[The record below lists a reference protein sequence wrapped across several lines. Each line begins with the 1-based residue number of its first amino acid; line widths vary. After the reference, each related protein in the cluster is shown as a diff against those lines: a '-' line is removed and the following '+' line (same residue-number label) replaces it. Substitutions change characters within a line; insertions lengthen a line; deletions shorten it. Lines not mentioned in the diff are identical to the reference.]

1 MAIEDCVLKIL
12 GTKNANAAKLLAENG
27 GVLVNKVNS
36 FWKSDISVSGDVYEN
51 EKVYNPSL
59 TISNDEIASFSCTC
73 GDFLLHHKC
82 CIHAGALAY
91 AYDNRGELNDSLVY
105 TSTKTRKTVNAY
117 LNRSIEKYTENAV
130 YEANLYYEAKKVKN
144 ILELSFYIGK
154 DDKKYKLRNLFEFFN
169 LYEERGY
176 FEYGRRFGIYHSEDS
191 FTQSSRPLLEF
202 VINNIRTEKMIC
214 TINGLSESMI
224 KDKSRLILVGENL
237 DRFMDIIVDNG
248 ASLICD
254 RKEYK
259 LEYKNPPINFTL
271 KELGNSGYRMDCENI
286 YDYLDGNEDMYLFS
300 NKTLSRLDK
309 EMSRQLKVFFYNFF
323 EDEGHFLTINQ
334 KDMPSFCNAVIPPLL
349 EYASITMPDNLL
361 EKYKPWELK
370 CDFLLRGGNEE
381 IYLKIKA
388 TYNDEFFDLYK
399 GVCKNR
405 NVCRDYNLEYSI
417 KNALSRFDFEMTL
430 NGELKTVGYKNI
442 FELLSTG
449 IKELANYGT
458 VYVADDLKKLKLV
471 DSMKIGARVVVN
483 EHWLNL
489 KIDAGDYKRS
499 ELEMLINS
507 YREKKKYVKLND
519 KTIVKLDDNG
529 LELLAGMAYDL
540 DFTAD
545 ELIND
550 KIFIPKYRALYI
562 DSRLSGNVSEYRKD
576 DEFKSLVR
584 TIKQVEDSEIP
595 VPTQFLE
602 VLRDYQKLGF
612 RWLKTMDMCGFGG
625 ILADDMGL
633 GKTIQILA
641 LLTNEYIENAGTKK
655 SVVIAPTSLIYNWE
669 NEIIGFVP
677 KLKVAAVVG
686 AKSERVNILKNSDA
700 DVFIT
705 SYELLKRDIP
715 EYQEID
721 FRYEILDEAQNIKNF
736 STISAKAVKKL
747 KAETRFA
754 LTGTPIEN
762 RLSELWSIFDFV
774 MPGFLYTNKKF
785 REKFEVPIVKL
796 NQVEALRGIQR
807 MIAPFIL
814 RRDKKQVLKE
824 LPDKLEYNLFAKME
838 GEQHKL
844 YTANAVKLKEE
855 IASKEDTDFASN
867 RIKFLAQFTKLRQI
881 CCDPSLCYDNYEDE
895 SSKLELCVD
904 LVKNSI
910 EGGHKILLFSQFTS
924 MLDIISKRFTKEG
937 ISFYLMTG
945 ATNKE
950 DRMSLVNKFN
960 KDKTDVFLIS
970 LKAGGTG
977 LNLTGADIVIH
988 YDPWWNV
995 AVENQATDRAH
1006 RIGQEKVVS
1015 VFKLIA
1021 KNSVEEN
1028 IVTLQRSKQ
1037 KLSSDIITGENISIS
1052 NLSKDELLSILNG
1065 WFLDKTNSYI
1075 LKCEKDKQW
1084 KNLKDSKDMQSLL
1097 LLQFV

>member
-1 MAIEDCVLKIL
+1 MAIEESVIKLL
-12 GTKNANAAKLLAENG
+12 GNKNADTASALAKNG
-27 GVLVNKVNS
+27 KALVNKVYS

-51 EKVYNPSL
+51 DRLYTCGL
-59 TISNDEIASFSCTC
+59 TISNDDIASFSCTC
-73 GDFLLHHKC
+73 DEFLNRHRFC
-82 CIHAGALAY
+82 VHAGALAY
-91 AYDNRGELNDSLVY
+91 AYQKRGETSEQVIY
-105 TSTKTRKTVNAY
+105 TSTQTRKTVNAY
-117 LNRSIEKYTENAV
+117 LNRSIEKYTENAIYDV
-130 YEANLYYEAKKVKN
+130 ELFYEAKKVKN
-144 ILELSFYIGK
+144 ILEVSFFIGK
-154 DDKKYKLRNLFEFFN
+154 DDKRFKLKNLFEFFK
-169 LYEERGY
+169 LFEEKGY
-176 FEYGRRFGIYHSEDS
+176 FEYGRKFGVYHSKDAFHPNS
-191 FTQSSRPLLEF
+191 YSLLDF
-202 VINNIRTEKMIC
+202 LINNIRMEKMIC
-214 TINGLSESMI
+214 TVNGMNESMI
-224 KDKSRLILVGENL
+224 RDKSRLILVGENL
-237 DRFMDIIVDNG
+237 DKFIDILIDKSG
-248 ASLICD
+248 SIICD
-254 RKEYK
+254 KKEYK
-259 LEYKNPPINFTL
+259 LEYSNPL
-271 KELGNSGYRMDCENI
+271 VELSMKEVGNSGYRLECNNI
-286 YDYLDGNEDMYLFS
+286 IDFIDGNEALYLFT
-300 NKTLSRLDK
+300 NKKLHRLDID
-309 EMSRQLKVFFYNFF
+309 MSKKLSVFFYNIL
-323 EDEGHFLTINQ
+323 EENTRNLSINQ

-349 EYASITMPDNLL
+349 EYSSIDMPDNLL

-370 CDFLLRGGNEE
+370 CDFYLREANDD

-399 GVCKNR
+399 GVCR
-405 NVCRDYNLEYSI
+405 NHDVCRDYNLEYSI
-417 KNALSRFDFEMTL
+417 KNALSRFNFETII
-430 NGELKTVGYKNI
+430 NGELKTGGYKNI
-442 FELLSTG
+442 YELLSVG
-449 IKELANYGT
+449 IKELSNYGNI
-458 VYVADDLKKLKLV
+458 YVSDELKTLKLV

-483 EHWLNL
+483 DHWLNL

-499 ELEMLINS
+499 ELELLISS

-540 DFTAD
+540 DFTAE

-576 DEFKSLVR
+576 DEFKTLVR

-595 VPTQFLE
+595 VPDLFTD
-602 VLRDYQKLGF
+602 VLRDYQKLGY
-612 RWLKTMDMCGFGG
+612 RWLKTLDMCGFGG

-641 LLTNEYIENAGTKK
+641 LLTDEYLIKNTKKK

-669 NEIIGFVP
+669 NEIIRFVP
-677 KLKVAAVVG
+677 NLKAVAVVG
-686 AKSERVNILKNSDA
+686 AKSERINILKNSDA

-721 FRYEILDEAQNIKNF
+721 FRFEILDEAQNIKNF

-762 RLSELWSIFDFV
+762 RLSELWSIFDYV
-774 MPGFLYTNKKF
+774 MPGFLYTNRKF

-796 NQVEALRGIQR
+796 NQVEALKGIQR

-824 LPDKLEYNLFAKME
+824 LPDKLEYNLFAKMD

-844 YTANAVKLKEE
+844 YTANVVKLREE
-855 IASKEDTDFASN
+855 IAAKTENDFASN
-867 RIKFLAQFTKLRQI
+867 KIRFLAQLTKLRQI

-924 MLDIISKRFTKEG
+924 MLDIISKRLTSEG
-937 ISFYLMTG
+937 ISFYIMTG
-945 ATNKE
+945 STYKE
-950 DRMSLVNKFN
+950 DRMNLVSKFN
-960 KDKTDVFLIS
+960 KDDTSVFLIS

-1015 VFKLIA
+1015 VFKLIT
-1021 KNSVEEN
+1021 KDSVEEN
-1028 IVTLQRSKQ
+1028 IVTLQKSKQ

-1065 WFLDKTNSYI
+1065 
-1075 LKCEKDKQW
+1075 
-1084 KNLKDSKDMQSLL
+1084 
-1097 LLQFV
+1097 

>member
-1 MAIEDCVLKIL
+1 MAIEESVIKLL
-12 GTKNANAAKLLAENG
+12 GNKNADTASALAKNG
-27 GVLVNKVNS
+27 KALVNKVNS

-51 EKVYNPSL
+51 DRLYTCGL
-59 TISNDEIASFSCTC
+59 TISNDDIASFSCTC
-73 GDFLLHHKC
+73 YEFLNRHRFC
-82 CIHAGALAY
+82 VHAGALAY
-91 AYDNRGELNDSLVY
+91 AYQKRGETSEQVIY
-105 TSTKTRKTVNAY
+105 TSTQTRKTVNAY
-117 LNRSIEKYTENAV
+117 LNRSIEKYTENAIYDV
-130 YEANLYYEAKKVKN
+130 ELFYEAKKVKN
-144 ILELSFYIGK
+144 ILEVSFFIGK
-154 DDKKYKLRNLFEFFN
+154 DDKRFKLKNLFEFFK
-169 LYEERGY
+169 LFEEKGY
-176 FEYGRRFGIYHSEDS
+176 FEYGRKFGVYHSKDAFHPNS
-191 FTQSSRPLLEF
+191 YSLLDF
-202 VINNIRTEKMIC
+202 LINNIRMEKMIC
-214 TINGLSESMI
+214 TVNGMNESMI
-224 KDKSRLILVGENL
+224 RDKSRLILVGENL
-237 DRFMDIIVDNG
+237 DKFIDILIDKSG
-248 ASLICD
+248 SIICD
-254 RKEYK
+254 KKEYK
-259 LEYKNPPINFTL
+259 LEYSNPL
-271 KELGNSGYRMDCENI
+271 VELSMKEVGNSGYRLECNNI
-286 YDYLDGNEDMYLFS
+286 IDFIDGNEALYLFT
-300 NKTLSRLDK
+300 NKKLHRLDID
-309 EMSRQLKVFFYNFF
+309 MSKKLSVFFYNIL
-323 EDEGHFLTINQ
+323 EENTRNLSINQ

-349 EYASITMPDNLL
+349 EYSSIDMPDNLL

-370 CDFLLRGGNEE
+370 CDFYLREANDD

-399 GVCKNR
+399 GVCR
-405 NVCRDYNLEYSI
+405 NHDVCRDYNLEYSI
-417 KNALSRFDFEMTL
+417 KNALSRFNFETII
-430 NGELKTVGYKNI
+430 NGELKTGGYKNI
-442 FELLSTG
+442 YELLSVG
-449 IKELANYGT
+449 IKELSNYGNI
-458 VYVADDLKKLKLV
+458 YVSDELKTLKLV

-483 EHWLNL
+483 DHWLNL

-499 ELEMLINS
+499 ELELLISS

-540 DFTAD
+540 DFTAE

-576 DEFKSLVR
+576 DEFKTLVR

-595 VPTQFLE
+595 VPDLFTD
-602 VLRDYQKLGF
+602 VLRDYQKLGY
-612 RWLKTMDMCGFGG
+612 RWLKTLDMCGFGG

-641 LLTNEYIENAGTKK
+641 LLTDEYLIKNTKKK

-669 NEIIGFVP
+669 NEIIRFVP
-677 KLKVAAVVG
+677 NLKAVAVVG
-686 AKSERVNILKNSDA
+686 AKSERINILKNSDA

-721 FRYEILDEAQNIKNF
+721 FRFEILDEAQNIKNF

-762 RLSELWSIFDFV
+762 RLSELWSIFDYV
-774 MPGFLYTNKKF
+774 MPGFLYTNRKF

-796 NQVEALRGIQR
+796 NQVEALKGIQR

-824 LPDKLEYNLFAKME
+824 LPDKLEYNLFAKMD

-844 YTANAVKLKEE
+844 YTANVVKLREE
-855 IASKEDTDFASN
+855 IAAKTENDFASN
-867 RIKFLAQFTKLRQI
+867 KIRFLAQLTKLRQI

-924 MLDIISKRFTKEG
+924 MLDIISKRLTSEG
-937 ISFYLMTG
+937 ISFYIMTG
-945 ATNKE
+945 STYKE
-950 DRMSLVNKFN
+950 DRMNLVSKFN
-960 KDKTDVFLIS
+960 KDDTSVFLIS

-1015 VFKLIA
+1015 VFKLIT
-1021 KNSVEEN
+1021 KDSVEEN
-1028 IVTLQRSKQ
+1028 IVTLQKSKQ

-1065 WFLDKTNSYI
+1065 
-1075 LKCEKDKQW
+1075 
-1084 KNLKDSKDMQSLL
+1084 
-1097 LLQFV
+1097 

>member
-1 MAIEDCVLKIL
+1 MAIEESVIKLL
-12 GTKNANAAKLLAENG
+12 GNKNADTASALAKNG
-27 GVLVNKVNS
+27 KALVNKVNS

-51 EKVYNPSL
+51 DRLYTCGL
-59 TISNDEIASFSCTC
+59 TISNDDIASFSCTC
-73 GDFLLHHKC
+73 DEFLNRHRFC
-82 CIHAGALAY
+82 VHAGALAY
-91 AYDNRGELNDSLVY
+91 AYQKRGETSEQVIY
-105 TSTKTRKTVNAY
+105 TSTQTRKTVNAY
-117 LNRSIEKYTENAV
+117 LNRSIEKYTENAIYDV
-130 YEANLYYEAKKVKN
+130 ELFYEAKKVKN
-144 ILELSFYIGK
+144 ILEVSFFIGK
-154 DDKKYKLRNLFEFFN
+154 DDKRFKLKNLFEFFK
-169 LYEERGY
+169 LFEEKGY
-176 FEYGRRFGIYHSEDS
+176 FEYGRKFGVYHSKDAFHPNS
-191 FTQSSRPLLEF
+191 YSLLDF
-202 VINNIRTEKMIC
+202 LINNIRMEKMIC
-214 TINGLSESMI
+214 TVNGMNESMI
-224 KDKSRLILVGENL
+224 RDKSRLILVGENL
-237 DRFMDIIVDNG
+237 DKFIDILIDKSG
-248 ASLICD
+248 SIICD
-254 RKEYK
+254 KKEYK
-259 LEYKNPPINFTL
+259 LEYSNPL
-271 KELGNSGYRMDCENI
+271 VELSMKEVGNSGYRLECNNI
-286 YDYLDGNEDMYLFS
+286 IDFIDGNEALYLFT
-300 NKTLSRLDK
+300 NKKLHRLDID
-309 EMSRQLKVFFYNFF
+309 MSKKLSVFFYNIL
-323 EDEGHFLTINQ
+323 EENTRNLSINQ

-349 EYASITMPDNLL
+349 EYSSIDMPDNLL

-370 CDFLLRGGNEE
+370 CDFYLREANDD

-399 GVCKNR
+399 GVCR
-405 NVCRDYNLEYSI
+405 NHDVCRDYNLEYSI
-417 KNALSRFDFEMTL
+417 KNALSRFNFETII
-430 NGELKTVGYKNI
+430 NGELKTGGYKNI
-442 FELLSTG
+442 YELLSVG
-449 IKELANYGT
+449 IKELSNYGNI
-458 VYVADDLKKLKLV
+458 YVSDELKTLKLV

-483 EHWLNL
+483 DHWLNL

-499 ELEMLINS
+499 ELELLISS

-540 DFTAD
+540 DFTAE

-576 DEFKSLVR
+576 DEFKTLVR

-595 VPTQFLE
+595 VPDLFTD
-602 VLRDYQKLGF
+602 VLRDYQKLGY
-612 RWLKTMDMCGFGG
+612 RWLKTLDMCGFGG

-641 LLTNEYIENAGTKK
+641 LLTDEYLIKNTKKK

-669 NEIIGFVP
+669 NEILRFVP
-677 KLKVAAVVG
+677 NLKAVAVVG
-686 AKSERVNILKNSDA
+686 AKSERINILKNSDA

-721 FRYEILDEAQNIKNF
+721 FRFEILDEAQNIKNF

-762 RLSELWSIFDFV
+762 RLSELWSIFDYV
-774 MPGFLYTNKKF
+774 MPGFLYTNRKF

-796 NQVEALRGIQR
+796 NQVEALKGIQR

-824 LPDKLEYNLFAKME
+824 LPDKLEYNLFAKMD

-844 YTANAVKLKEE
+844 YTANVVKLREE
-855 IASKEDTDFASN
+855 IAAKTENDFASN
-867 RIKFLAQFTKLRQI
+867 KIRFLAQLTKLRQI

-924 MLDIISKRFTKEG
+924 MLDIISKRLTSEG
-937 ISFYLMTG
+937 ISFYIMTG
-945 ATNKE
+945 STYKE
-950 DRMSLVNKFN
+950 DRMNLVSKFN
-960 KDKTDVFLIS
+960 KDDTSVFLIS

-1015 VFKLIA
+1015 VFKLIT
-1021 KNSVEEN
+1021 KDSVEEN
-1028 IVTLQRSKQ
+1028 IVTLQKSKQ

-1065 WFLDKTNSYI
+1065 
-1075 LKCEKDKQW
+1075 
-1084 KNLKDSKDMQSLL
+1084 
-1097 LLQFV
+1097 

>member
-1 MAIEDCVLKIL
+1 MAIEESVIKLL
-12 GTKNANAAKLLAENG
+12 GNKNADTASALAKNG
-27 GVLVNKVNS
+27 KALVNKVYS

-51 EKVYNPSL
+51 DRLYTCGL
-59 TISNDEIASFSCTC
+59 TISNDDIASFSCTC
-73 GDFLLHHKC
+73 DEFLNRHRFC
-82 CIHAGALAY
+82 VHAGALAY
-91 AYDNRGELNDSLVY
+91 AYQKRGETSEQVIY
-105 TSTKTRKTVNAY
+105 TSTQTRKTVNAY
-117 LNRSIEKYTENAV
+117 LNRSIEKYTENAIYDV
-130 YEANLYYEAKKVKN
+130 ELFYEAKKVKN
-144 ILELSFYIGK
+144 ILEVSFFIGK
-154 DDKKYKLRNLFEFFN
+154 DDKRFKLKNLFEFFK
-169 LYEERGY
+169 LFEEKGY
-176 FEYGRRFGIYHSEDS
+176 FEYGRKFGVYHSKDAFHPNS
-191 FTQSSRPLLEF
+191 YSLLDF
-202 VINNIRTEKMIC
+202 LINNIRMEKMIC
-214 TINGLSESMI
+214 TVNGMNESMI
-224 KDKSRLILVGENL
+224 RDKSRLILVGENL
-237 DRFMDIIVDNG
+237 DKFIDILIDKSG
-248 ASLICD
+248 SIICD
-254 RKEYK
+254 KKEYK
-259 LEYKNPPINFTL
+259 LEYSNPL
-271 KELGNSGYRMDCENI
+271 VELSMKEVGNSGYRLECNNI
-286 YDYLDGNEDMYLFS
+286 IDFIDGNEALYLFT
-300 NKTLSRLDK
+300 NKKLHRLDID
-309 EMSRQLKVFFYNFF
+309 MSKKLSVFFYNIL
-323 EDEGHFLTINQ
+323 EENTRNLSINQ

-349 EYASITMPDNLL
+349 EYSSIDMPDNLL

-370 CDFLLRGGNEE
+370 CDFYLREANDD

-399 GVCKNR
+399 GVCR
-405 NVCRDYNLEYSI
+405 NHDVCRDYNLEYSI
-417 KNALSRFDFEMTL
+417 KNALSRFNFETII
-430 NGELKTVGYKNI
+430 NGELKTGGYKNI
-442 FELLSTG
+442 YELLSVG
-449 IKELANYGT
+449 IKELSNYGNI
-458 VYVADDLKKLKLV
+458 YVSDELKTLKLV

-483 EHWLNL
+483 DHWLNL

-499 ELEMLINS
+499 ELELLISS

-519 KTIVKLDDNG
+519 KTMVKLDDNG

-540 DFTAD
+540 DFTAE

-576 DEFKSLVR
+576 DEFKTLVR

-595 VPTQFLE
+595 VPDLFTD
-602 VLRDYQKLGF
+602 VLRDYQKLGY
-612 RWLKTMDMCGFGG
+612 RWLKTLDMCGFGG

-641 LLTNEYIENAGTKK
+641 LLTDEYLIKNTKKK

-669 NEIIGFVP
+669 NEIIRFVP
-677 KLKVAAVVG
+677 NLKAVAVVG
-686 AKSERVNILKNSDA
+686 AKSERINILKNSDA

-721 FRYEILDEAQNIKNF
+721 FRFEILDEAQNIKNF

-762 RLSELWSIFDFV
+762 RLSELWSIFDYV
-774 MPGFLYTNKKF
+774 MPGFLYTNRKF

-796 NQVEALRGIQR
+796 NQVEALKGIQR

-824 LPDKLEYNLFAKME
+824 LPDKLEYNLFAKMD

-844 YTANAVKLKEE
+844 YTANVVKLREE
-855 IASKEDTDFASN
+855 IAAKTENDFASN
-867 RIKFLAQFTKLRQI
+867 KIRFLAQLTKLRQI

-924 MLDIISKRFTKEG
+924 MLDIISKRLTSEG
-937 ISFYLMTG
+937 ISFYIMTG
-945 ATNKE
+945 STYKE
-950 DRMSLVNKFN
+950 DRMNLVSKFN
-960 KDKTDVFLIS
+960 KDDTSVFLIS

-1015 VFKLIA
+1015 VFKLIT
-1021 KNSVEEN
+1021 KDSVEEN
-1028 IVTLQRSKQ
+1028 IVTLQKSKQ

-1065 WFLDKTNSYI
+1065 
-1075 LKCEKDKQW
+1075 
-1084 KNLKDSKDMQSLL
+1084 
-1097 LLQFV
+1097 

>member
-1 MAIEDCVLKIL
+1 MAIEESVIKLL
-12 GTKNANAAKLLAENG
+12 GNKNADTASALAKNG
-27 GVLVNKVNS
+27 KALVNKVNS

-51 EKVYNPSL
+51 DRLYTCGL
-59 TISNDEIASFSCTC
+59 TISNDDIASFSCTC
-73 GDFLLHHKC
+73 YEFLNRHRFC
-82 CIHAGALAY
+82 VHAGALAY
-91 AYDNRGELNDSLVY
+91 AYQKRGETSEQVIY
-105 TSTKTRKTVNAY
+105 TSTQTRKTVNAY
-117 LNRSIEKYTENAV
+117 LNRSIEKYTENAIYDV
-130 YEANLYYEAKKVKN
+130 ELFYEAKKVKN
-144 ILELSFYIGK
+144 ILEVSFFIGK
-154 DDKKYKLRNLFEFFN
+154 DDKRFKLKNLFEFFK
-169 LYEERGY
+169 LFEEKGY
-176 FEYGRRFGIYHSEDS
+176 FEYGRKFGVYHIKDAFHPNSYS
-191 FTQSSRPLLEF
+191 LLDF
-202 VINNIRTEKMIC
+202 LINNIRMEKMIC
-214 TINGLSESMI
+214 TVNGMNESMI
-224 KDKSRLILVGENL
+224 RDKSRLILVGENL
-237 DRFMDIIVDNG
+237 DKFMDILIDKSG
-248 ASLICD
+248 SIICD
-254 RKEYK
+254 KKEYK
-259 LEYKNPPINFTL
+259 LEYSNPL
-271 KELGNSGYRMDCENI
+271 VELSMKEVGNSGYRLECNNI
-286 YDYLDGNEDMYLFS
+286 IDFIDGNEALYLFT
-300 NKTLSRLDK
+300 NKKLHRLDID
-309 EMSRQLKVFFYNFF
+309 MSKKLSVFFYNIL
-323 EDEGHFLTINQ
+323 EENTRNLSINQ

-349 EYASITMPDNLL
+349 EYSSIDMPDNLL

-370 CDFLLRGGNEE
+370 CDFYLREANDD

-399 GVCKNR
+399 GVCQNHD
-405 NVCRDYNLEYSI
+405 VCRDYNLEYSI
-417 KNALSRFDFEMTL
+417 KNALSRFNFETII
-430 NGELKTVGYKNI
+430 NGELKTGGYKNI
-442 FELLSTG
+442 YELLSVG
-449 IKELANYGT
+449 IKELSNYGNI
-458 VYVADDLKKLKLV
+458 YVSDELKTLKLV

-483 EHWLNL
+483 DHWLNL

-499 ELEMLINS
+499 ELELLISS

-540 DFTAD
+540 DFTAE

-576 DEFKSLVR
+576 DEFKTLVR

-595 VPTQFLE
+595 VPDLFTD
-602 VLRDYQKLGF
+602 VLRDYQKLGY
-612 RWLKTMDMCGFGG
+612 RWLKTLDMCGFGG

-641 LLTNEYIENAGTKK
+641 LLTDEYLIKNTKKK

-669 NEIIGFVP
+669 NEIIRFVP
-677 KLKVAAVVG
+677 NLKAVAVVG
-686 AKSERVNILKNSDA
+686 AKSERINILKNSDA

-721 FRYEILDEAQNIKNF
+721 FRFEILDEAQNIKNF

-762 RLSELWSIFDFV
+762 RLSELWSIFDYV
-774 MPGFLYTNKKF
+774 MPGFLYTNRKF

-796 NQVEALRGIQR
+796 NQVEALKGIQR

-824 LPDKLEYNLFAKME
+824 LPDKLEYNLFAKMD

-844 YTANAVKLKEE
+844 YTANVVKLREE
-855 IASKEDTDFASN
+855 IAAKTENDFASN
-867 RIKFLAQFTKLRQI
+867 KIRFLAQLTKLRQI

-924 MLDIISKRFTKEG
+924 MLDIISKRLTSEG
-937 ISFYLMTG
+937 ISFYIMTG
-945 ATNKE
+945 STYKE
-950 DRMSLVNKFN
+950 DRMNLVSKFN
-960 KDKTDVFLIS
+960 KDDTSVFLIS

-1015 VFKLIA
+1015 VFKLIT
-1021 KNSVEEN
+1021 KDSVEEN
-1028 IVTLQRSKQ
+1028 IVTLQKSKQ

-1065 WFLDKTNSYI
+1065 
-1075 LKCEKDKQW
+1075 
-1084 KNLKDSKDMQSLL
+1084 
-1097 LLQFV
+1097 

>member
-1 MAIEDCVLKIL
+1 MAIEESVIKLL
-12 GTKNANAAKLLAENG
+12 GNKNADTASALAKNG
-27 GVLVNKVNS
+27 KALVNKVNS

-51 EKVYNPSL
+51 DRLYTCGL
-59 TISNDEIASFSCTC
+59 TISNDDIASFSCTC
-73 GDFLLHHKC
+73 DEFLNRHRFC
-82 CIHAGALAY
+82 VHAGALAY
-91 AYDNRGELNDSLVY
+91 AYQKRGETSEQVIY
-105 TSTKTRKTVNAY
+105 TSTQTRKTVNAY
-117 LNRSIEKYTENAV
+117 LNRSIEKYTENAIYDV
-130 YEANLYYEAKKVKN
+130 ELFYEAKKVKN
-144 ILELSFYIGK
+144 ILEVSFFIGK
-154 DDKKYKLRNLFEFFN
+154 DDKRFKLKNLFEFFK
-169 LYEERGY
+169 LFEEKGY
-176 FEYGRRFGIYHSEDS
+176 FEYGRKFGVYHSKDAFHPNS
-191 FTQSSRPLLEF
+191 YSLLDF
-202 VINNIRTEKMIC
+202 LINNIRMEKMIC
-214 TINGLSESMI
+214 TVNGMNESMI
-224 KDKSRLILVGENL
+224 RDKSRLILVGENL
-237 DRFMDIIVDNG
+237 DKFIDILIDKSG
-248 ASLICD
+248 SIICD
-254 RKEYK
+254 KKEYK
-259 LEYKNPPINFTL
+259 LEYSNPL
-271 KELGNSGYRMDCENI
+271 VELSMKEVGNSGYRLECNNI
-286 YDYLDGNEDMYLFS
+286 IDFIDGNEALYLFT
-300 NKTLSRLDK
+300 NKKLHRLDID
-309 EMSRQLKVFFYNFF
+309 MSKKLSVFFYNIL
-323 EDEGHFLTINQ
+323 EENTRNLSINQ

-349 EYASITMPDNLL
+349 EYSSIDMPDNLL

-370 CDFLLRGGNEE
+370 CDFYLREANDD

-399 GVCKNR
+399 GVCR
-405 NVCRDYNLEYSI
+405 NHDVCRDYNLEYSI
-417 KNALSRFDFEMTL
+417 KNALSRFNFETII
-430 NGELKTVGYKNI
+430 NGELKTGGYKNI
-442 FELLSTG
+442 YELLSVG
-449 IKELANYGT
+449 IKELSNYGNI
-458 VYVADDLKKLKLV
+458 YVSDELKTLKLV

-483 EHWLNL
+483 DHWLNL

-499 ELEMLINS
+499 ELELLISS

-540 DFTAD
+540 DFTAE

-576 DEFKSLVR
+576 DEFKTLVR

-595 VPTQFLE
+595 VPDLFTD
-602 VLRDYQKLGF
+602 VLRDYQKLGY
-612 RWLKTMDMCGFGG
+612 RWLKTLDMCGFGG

-641 LLTNEYIENAGTKK
+641 LLTDEYLIKNTKKK

-669 NEIIGFVP
+669 NEIIRFVP
-677 KLKVAAVVG
+677 NLKAVAVVG
-686 AKSERVNILKNSDA
+686 AKSERINILKNSDA

-721 FRYEILDEAQNIKNF
+721 FRFEILDEAQNIKNF

-762 RLSELWSIFDFV
+762 RLSELWSIFDYV
-774 MPGFLYTNKKF
+774 MPGFLYTNRKF

-796 NQVEALRGIQR
+796 NQVEALKGIQR

-824 LPDKLEYNLFAKME
+824 LPDKLEYNLFAKMD

-844 YTANAVKLKEE
+844 YTANVVKLREE
-855 IASKEDTDFASN
+855 IAAKTENDFASN
-867 RIKFLAQFTKLRQI
+867 KIRFLAQLTKLRQI

-924 MLDIISKRFTKEG
+924 MLDIISKRLTSEG
-937 ISFYLMTG
+937 ISFYIMTG
-945 ATNKE
+945 STYKE
-950 DRMSLVNKFN
+950 DRMNLVSKFN
-960 KDKTDVFLIS
+960 KDDTSVFLIS

-1015 VFKLIA
+1015 VFKLIT
-1021 KNSVEEN
+1021 KDSVEEN
-1028 IVTLQRSKQ
+1028 IVTLQKSKQ

-1065 WFLDKTNSYI
+1065 
-1075 LKCEKDKQW
+1075 
-1084 KNLKDSKDMQSLL
+1084 
-1097 LLQFV
+1097 

>member
-1 MAIEDCVLKIL
+1 MAIEESVIKLL
-12 GTKNANAAKLLAENG
+12 GNKNADTASALAKNG
-27 GVLVNKVNS
+27 KALVNKVYS

-51 EKVYNPSL
+51 DRLYTCGL
-59 TISNDEIASFSCTC
+59 TISNDDIASFSCTC
-73 GDFLLHHKC
+73 YEFLNRHRFC
-82 CIHAGALAY
+82 VHAGALAY
-91 AYDNRGELNDSLVY
+91 AYQKRGETSEQVIY
-105 TSTKTRKTVNAY
+105 TSTQTRKTVNAY
-117 LNRSIEKYTENAV
+117 LNRSIEKYTENAIYDV
-130 YEANLYYEAKKVKN
+130 ELFYEAKKVKN
-144 ILELSFYIGK
+144 ILEVSFFIGK
-154 DDKKYKLRNLFEFFN
+154 DDKRFKLKNLFEFFK
-169 LYEERGY
+169 LFEEKGY
-176 FEYGRRFGIYHSEDS
+176 FEYGRKFGVYHSKDAFHPNS
-191 FTQSSRPLLEF
+191 YSLLDF
-202 VINNIRTEKMIC
+202 LINNIRMEKMIC
-214 TINGLSESMI
+214 TVNGMNESMI
-224 KDKSRLILVGENL
+224 RDKSRLILVGENL
-237 DRFMDIIVDNG
+237 DKFIDILIDKSG
-248 ASLICD
+248 SIICD
-254 RKEYK
+254 KKEYK
-259 LEYKNPPINFTL
+259 LEYSNPL
-271 KELGNSGYRMDCENI
+271 VELSMKEVGNSGYRLECNNI
-286 YDYLDGNEDMYLFS
+286 IDFIDGNEALYLFT
-300 NKTLSRLDK
+300 NKKLHRLDID
-309 EMSRQLKVFFYNFF
+309 MSKKLSVFFYNIL
-323 EDEGHFLTINQ
+323 EENTRNLSINQ

-349 EYASITMPDNLL
+349 EYSSIDMPDNLL

-370 CDFLLRGGNEE
+370 CDFYLREANDD

-399 GVCKNR
+399 GVCR
-405 NVCRDYNLEYSI
+405 NHDVCRDYNLEYSI
-417 KNALSRFDFEMTL
+417 KNALSRFNFETII
-430 NGELKTVGYKNI
+430 NGELKTGGYKNI
-442 FELLSTG
+442 YELLSVG
-449 IKELANYGT
+449 IKELSNYGNI
-458 VYVADDLKKLKLV
+458 YVSDELKTLKLV

-483 EHWLNL
+483 DHWLNL

-499 ELEMLINS
+499 ELELLISS

-540 DFTAD
+540 DFTAE

-576 DEFKSLVR
+576 DEFKTLVR

-595 VPTQFLE
+595 VPDLFTD
-602 VLRDYQKLGF
+602 VLRDYQKLGY
-612 RWLKTMDMCGFGG
+612 RWLKTLDMCGFGG

-641 LLTNEYIENAGTKK
+641 LLTDEYLIKNTKKK

-669 NEIIGFVP
+669 NEIIRFVP
-677 KLKVAAVVG
+677 NLKAVAVVG
-686 AKSERVNILKNSDA
+686 AKSERINILKNSDA

-721 FRYEILDEAQNIKNF
+721 FRFEILDEAQNIKNF

-762 RLSELWSIFDFV
+762 RLSELWSIFDYV
-774 MPGFLYTNKKF
+774 MPGFLYTNRKF

-796 NQVEALRGIQR
+796 NQVEALKGIQR

-824 LPDKLEYNLFAKME
+824 LPDKLEYNLFAKMD

-844 YTANAVKLKEE
+844 YTANVVKLREE
-855 IASKEDTDFASN
+855 IAAKTENDFASN
-867 RIKFLAQFTKLRQI
+867 KIRFLAQLTKLRQI

-924 MLDIISKRFTKEG
+924 MLDIISKRLTSEG
-937 ISFYLMTG
+937 ISFYIMTG
-945 ATNKE
+945 STYKE
-950 DRMSLVNKFN
+950 DRMNLVSKFN
-960 KDKTDVFLIS
+960 KDDTSVFLIS

-1015 VFKLIA
+1015 VFKLIT
-1021 KNSVEEN
+1021 KDSVEEN
-1028 IVTLQRSKQ
+1028 IVTLQKSKQ

-1065 WFLDKTNSYI
+1065 
-1075 LKCEKDKQW
+1075 
-1084 KNLKDSKDMQSLL
+1084 
-1097 LLQFV
+1097 